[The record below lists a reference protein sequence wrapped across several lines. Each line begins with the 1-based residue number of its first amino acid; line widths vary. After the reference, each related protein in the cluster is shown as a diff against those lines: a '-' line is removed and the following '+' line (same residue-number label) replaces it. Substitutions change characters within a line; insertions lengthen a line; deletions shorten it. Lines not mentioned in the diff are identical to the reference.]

1 MTEWVRV
8 RQVTSLSLKRS
19 EEEYYA
25 VQSSLED
32 IGIGLEAGGGEGEGE
47 GGGVPAVSALP
58 TTSVTSYKGQSGA
71 VTGHVDN
78 QSKDISKHAD
88 MMSITRQS
96 QSDTI
101 STGPLQKR
109 LTKDSFPSNL
119 TASGRH
125 GNDEGGNQRIGDDM
139 MSGREV
145 AQPVVPLPA
154 AGTVN
159 KAKAT
164 GHVMT
169 ATIIEEYYTAPAP
182 TIIAS
187 LPSHPVLAPGM
198 LQPPFRT
205 PSPEYEARWLP
216 RYDYGGDTGGD
227 DVDSFGCDTEDDDD
241 DIVAIEE
248 GEEVE
253 AEAAG
258 MGVEGQGEDKE
269 SGLGA
274 NKTWDTDSM
283 GDLLLMESDL
293 PPTPATA
300 SPTQHVQTFSV
311 LSSFSSVT
319 DPQAS
324 PSSDLPHPVT
334 PGLFAWNAS
343 EDLIQNIDSDDD
355 LSIEGGLRNGVNSLG
370 TGSLGSYGVTLLSVE
385 ESVGDGEGV
394 GGMHGRQGID
404 LWEGNCLEPTALKG
418 IYAELERDDK
428 IWSDEEEIVDRVVAK
443 KDEEIEKEEDIFS
456 GADSNL
462 NNLNAF
468 NFNCGTDTDSD
479 EVEGEDESEGV
490 IGMANM
496 KGDSRAQTLQKY
508 SDRNMNMNMNVNT
521 NTNSM
526 NSYNGYDIN
535 ATDINT
541 DYNNN
546 SYINFNFN
554 TVDDASEGDSDNSA
568 DSDSGAANEER
579 GRFKPDFD
587 FDFDFNFNEL
597 GTADDTGVDRNISA
611 SRLVSSVMNVGKWNS
626 TKSNI
631 AESVFGFDAF
641 SSLSRSTA
649 AAKVPL
655 EDFELRTYR
664 ERGTYG
670 DSVSPTIAPLAGS
683 ELNVLNLSNF
693 NFNEELEV
701 EKEVVQD
708 SSNAF
713 QMSEL
718 EFFCGDGDDM
728 QTTVLEPLD
737 VDAAVIPSSTITSST
752 VTSSSPSPNKP
763 GKKKKKSARQAGLT
777 NIRQDSPKTFPAT
790 YVDIFGFSD
799 EEDDGEEEDEEE
811 EDEERSGRNR
821 DNSSVVEEGRGI
833 VSGDRTDS
841 FRSIEGDHLALHVR
855 GNDQNEDSP
864 VSCDFLS
871 LCGDKE
877 AEAEA
882 ETGSGAVTEDE
893 DHPSME
899 AEGTLPAVLA
909 DADAEAEG
917 EHVEE
922 ELKAWPPLSHA
933 SPVEHTVPVPFYL
946 PPSNPPPVPFNSASA
961 PPLPLTPAP
970 AFSLSPPPIPSAGS
984 FNTATV
990 RPHLSFP
997 PPLKVSS
1004 STPPL
1009 FDFSPS
1015 PHPFKFPPPL
1025 PPSNDSSPS
1034 SPRPPPF
1041 CFSGPPSVP
1050 STPPAPLPLCFGPP
1064 PSSNPPPFCFKVPPP
1079 LQFSFTH
1086 TPSTSTTSS
1095 RFIPGPAML
1104 PTLPTPKPPT
1114 SDLMGPFTPL
1124 ANALPGT
1131 AQGLNKGSEG
1141 QHSEGGAILPSASAS
1156 ASLEVSTSD
1165 GAPHNAINAIL
1176 APDPPLSPFPLPSIS
1191 KSNSGSNSKGKPLT
1205 EQKAQWFID
1214 PADVQVR
1221 QQQHKL
1227 YSLPPSLLSQCYLS
1241 F

>member
-1 MTEWVRV
+1 M

-19 EEEYYA
+19 DDEYYA
-25 VQSSLED
+25 VLSSLKD
-32 IGIGLEAGGGEGEGE
+32 IGRMEGEREEEGEGC
-47 GGGVPAVSALP
+47 GVSGVSALP
-58 TTSVTSYKGQSGA
+58 ATSVTSFKGESR
-71 VTGHVDN
+71 VVCGHVDN
-78 QSKDISKHAD
+78 HLKDTSRHAG
-88 MMSITRQS
+88 MVSITKQS

-101 STGPLQKR
+101 STGHVQNQ
-109 LTKDSFPSNL
+109 LTKETFPSNV
-119 TASGRH
+119 TVSGRQ
-125 GNDEGGNQRIGDDM
+125 GDDEGGHQRDGDDK

-145 AQPVVPLPA
+145 AQSVLPLVA
-154 AGTVN
+154 AGTVS

-164 GHVMT
+164 VHVMT

-182 TIIAS
+182 TVIAS
-187 LPSHPVLAPGM
+187 LPSHPVLGAPGM

-248 GEEVE
+248 GVE
-253 AEAAG
+253 AEAEAAA
-258 MGVEGQGEDKE
+258 MGLAGQGEDKE

-274 NKTWDTDSM
+274 NKTWDADSM

-300 SPTQHVQTFSV
+300 SPTQHIQTFSV
-311 LSSFSSVT
+311 LSSFSSVP
-319 DPQAS
+319 DPQVS
-324 PSSDLPHPVT
+324 LSIGLPHPVT

-370 TGSLGSYGVTLLSVE
+370 TGNLGSYGVILLSVE

-404 LWEGNCLEPTALKG
+404 LWEGNCLEPTALQG
-418 IYAELERDDK
+418 IYAELERDHK
-428 IWSDEEEIVDRVVAK
+428 IRLDEEKIVDRVVEK
-443 KDEEIEKEEDIFS
+443 NHIEMEMEKEEDIFS

-479 EVEGEDESEGV
+479 EVEGDDESEGV
-490 IGMANM
+490 TGMANT

-508 SDRNMNMNMNVNT
+508 SDRNMNMNMNMNVNT

-535 ATDINT
+535 TTDINT

-554 TVDDASEGDSDNSA
+554 TVDDASEEDSDNSA
-568 DSDSGAANEER
+568 DSDSAANEER

-626 TKSNI
+626 TKNNI

-649 AAKVPL
+649 AAKAPL

-664 ERGTYG
+664 ERGTHG

-693 NFNEELEV
+693 NFDCNEEHDV

-718 EFFCGDGDDM
+718 EFFCGDDM
-728 QTTVLEPLD
+728 QITVIEPLGVD
-737 VDAAVIPSSTITSST
+737 VDAALVPSSTITSS
-752 VTSSSPSPNKP
+752 VNSSSPSPSKP
-763 GKKKKKSARQAGLT
+763 LGKKKKKKKSARQEGLK
-777 NIRQDSPKTFPAT
+777 NILQDSPKTFPAT

-799 EEDDGEEEDEEE
+799 EEDDDGEEEEEEE
-811 EDEERSGRNR
+811 EDKERSGRNR
-821 DNSSVVEEGRGI
+821 DNSNVVEEGRGI
-833 VSGDRTDS
+833 VSGHRTDS
-841 FRSIEGDHLALHVR
+841 FRSIEGYHLALHVR

-877 AEAEA
+877 AEAEV
-882 ETGSGAVTEDE
+882 EIGSGAVTEDE

-899 AEGTLPAVLA
+899 VEDTLPAVLA
-909 DADAEAEG
+909 VAEAEG
-917 EHVEE
+917 EGEHMEE
-922 ELKAWPPLSHA
+922 ELKTWPSLSHA
-933 SPVEHTVPVPFYL
+933 SPVEQTVPVPFYL
-946 PPSNPPPVPFNSASA
+946 PPIDPAPVPFAYV

-970 AFSLSPPPIPSAGS
+970 AFTLSPPPIPSAGS

-997 PPLKVSS
+997 PPLKLSS

-1025 PPSNDSSPS
+1025 LPSNDSSPS

-1041 CFSGPPSVP
+1041 CFSGPPSIP

-1079 LQFSFTH
+1079 LQFSFSH
-1086 TPSTSTTSS
+1086 TPSTSSTSS

-1104 PTLPTPKPPT
+1104 PTLPTPKPPS

-1124 ANALPGT
+1124 TGTLPGT
-1131 AQGLNKGSEG
+1131 AQMFNRGSDE
-1141 QHSEGGAILPSASAS
+1141 QHSAGGAILPSSSAS

-1165 GAPHNAINAIL
+1165 GAPHNTINATPG
-1176 APDPPLSPFPLPSIS
+1176 PDPALSPFPLPSIC

-1221 QQQHKL
+1221 Q
-1227 YSLPPSLLSQCYLS
+1227 
-1241 F
+1241 